1 MIGSCLHTS
10 ILDKFSLGQIIMWK
24 TPIKVVK
31 LNVIC
36 TRENIRFFPV
46 LELAYFVKLTFLF
59 RSDRLSKTYAESQ
72 RPIATTF
79 STPRPQGHFRFTI
92 LTLTGVFSL
101 LWRGRGR
108 PGNINARLPPTP
120 EMCTPP
126 FTVIL
131 KSRDRKMH
139 CHIANAVR

>member
-1 MIGSCLHTS
+1 
-10 ILDKFSLGQIIMWK
+10 MWK

-36 TRENIRFFPV
+36 TRENIRFFSRLRIGLFRKIDIPIDV
-46 LELAYFVKLTFLF
+46 F
-59 RSDRLSKTYAESQ
+59 RSDRLSKTYAESR

-101 LWRGRGR
+101 L
-108 PGNINARLPPTP
+108 
-120 EMCTPP
+120 
-126 FTVIL
+126 
-131 KSRDRKMH
+131 
-139 CHIANAVR
+139 